1 MSITNSNRVRI
12 PFMVRIDSNGGEADT
27 DDVKCPSYKCDE
39 KGVWTIPFPDEFVRS
54 KNKKY
59 VYLRGIRYI
68 NSTNKYSFYDKDYA
82 QQRMKY
88 YEFLLPEPRAETN
101 RYLSVH
107 ATFNQESVSAN
118 HLIGFSDSSYAGGLC
133 FEQYTTQ
140 KDFKLWIVDEV
151 LSPPTPY
158 VDEPLLRRIFNITDI
173 PTGDVVLYLI
183 MELEY

>member
-1 MSITNSNRVRI
+1 MPRV
-12 PFMVRIDSNGGEADT
+12 PFIVRIDSDGGEADA
-27 DDVKCPSYKCDE
+27 DDVKCPQYKCDAR
-39 KGVWTIPFPDEFVRS
+39 GIWTVKFPDEFVRS

-68 NSTNKYSFYDKDYA
+68 NSTIKYSFYDKDYA
-82 QQRMKY
+82 QREMKH

-101 RYLSVH
+101 RSLSVH

-118 HLIGFSDSSYAGGLC
+118 HFIGFAEASYIGGLC

-140 KDFKLWIVDEV
+140 TDFKLWLVNEV
-151 LSPPTPY
+151 LTPPSVNEDTPC
-158 VDEPLLRRIFNITDI
+158 LRRIFDLRQ
-173 PTGDVVLYLI
+173 DVGNCDAVLYLI